1 MLVCVDA
8 AYSQA
13 RVAAAAAAFSHWE
26 DAAPGKLC
34 FFVGRVPAPYVPGQ
48 LAARELPVILAVLA
62 QFPQEIELVLVDG
75 FVFLNDRGRLGLG
88 GRLHQA
94 LAGRSAVVG
103 VAKRAFAGAPAVP
116 VWRGK
121 SRHPLWVSA
130 VGVEPA
136 WAAEQVAR
144 MHGPFRLPTLLRL
157 VDRCARQQLARAEAG
172 QGAGTPQDVG
182 YMLRRY

>member
-13 RVAAAAAAFSHWE
+13 RVAAAAAAFNHWQ

-34 FFVGRVPAPYVPGQ
+34 FFVGHVPAPYVPGQ
-48 LAARELPVILAVLA
+48 LAARELPAILGVLG
-62 QFPQEIELVLVDG
+62 QLPEQIELVLVDG

-94 LAGRSAVVG
+94 LEGRLPVVG
-103 VAKRAFAGAPAVP
+103 VAKSAFPGAPAVP

-130 VGVEPA
+130 VGVEPT

-144 MHGPFRLPTLLRL
+144 MQGPFRLPTLLRL
-157 VDRCARQQLARAEAG
+157 VDRCARQALARAEAG
-172 QGAGTPQDVG
+172 RKAVEP
-182 YMLRRY
+182 